1 MCPAWGSVLM
11 FLQGRWEQ
19 RYKTFP
25 TLSEGWEPVIPGKRA
40 ERRVSGAR
48 VVREGFL
55 EMVSL
60 KRSTEKSQM
69 VPARQNTG
77 SWRQS
82 QPGWRQRRGREAG
95 GEVEGIVVC
104 CRHCALGKSSHS
116 LLHLGQ
122 RTLLPWDGVA
132 WLWILGPI
140 RFSDSSAGE
149 GRSKFG
155 LDPNTQTLKK
165 DAAR

>member
-69 VPARQNTG
+69 VPARQNTHG
-77 SWRQS
+77 DRANQAGDKDEGEKLGERLRALWCVVGTVPLENLPIVSCTWDRGLCC
-82 QPGWRQRRGREAG
+82 PGT
-95 GEVEGIVVC
+95 VL
-104 CRHCALGKSSHS
+104 LGCGF
-116 LLHLGQ
+116 LV
-122 RTLLPWDGVA
+122 P
-132 WLWILGPI
+132 
-140 RFSDSSAGE
+140 SDSLILVQERADLNLGWI
-149 GRSKFG
+149 
-155 LDPNTQTLKK
+155 
-165 DAAR
+165 